1 VVVLGLV
8 LVLLGLWFRG
18 GGGDRLPYIVASDV
32 PVTGLIEN
40 STVYYRGVPAGKVEK
55 ISLAP
60 HDSRRIL
67 IKVALDRSVPV
78 TAGTYG
84 RLRSQLVTG
93 NAQLVLDSRKGQ
105 FVTLKTSSGHP
116 ATIPL
121 LPSLLDSLGEV
132 APELVS
138 KLTRLVDDLSRV
150 FTEPNAEHVSNILAN
165 AERTTRELDAL
176 LAENRGGV
184 RQALREARRTMA
196 EVRAAVVALRQ
207 VAGTAQRAA
216 RSAGRLGETGEATIR
231 ELRDTTLPR
240 VHTAVDQLEAAAR
253 SVAALAESLRQ
264 NPQRLLQGQR
274 GTPPGP
280 GEPGYKAAR
289 R

>member
-207 VAGTAQRAA
+207 VAG
-216 RSAGRLGETGEATIR
+216 RLGETGEATIR
-231 ELRDTTLPR
+231 ERRDTTLPR